1 MVRILA
7 LVFVAALAVPSP
19 AADKKKIG
27 SIEFTLPK
35 GWTVAG
41 EKPDVITFDCKEKK
55 LTGLVLDIKDL
66 KADVVATA
74 KKKPD
79 EFLKPLGLFDTVTI
93 VDKPEEEKDGGLV
106 YTWSGGKATLKADKA
121 KGTEWQVMFVEDGKS
136 PIVVLVF
143 GQLEKHE
150 DEVEAFYDSFSKV
163 KKKKK

>member
-1 MVRILA
+1 MVRTLA
-7 LVFVAALAVPSP
+7 LAFVAALAATAP

-35 GWTVAG
+35 GWTVSE
-41 EKPDVITFDCKEKK
+41 EKPDIITFDCKAKK
-55 LTGLVLDIKDL
+55 LTGLVLDIKEL
-66 KADVVATA
+66 KAEAVSGA

-79 EFLKPLGLFDTVTI
+79 EFIKPLNIFETVTI
-93 VDKPEEEKDGGLV
+93 SDKPEEEKDGGLV
-106 YTWSGGKATLKADKA
+106 YTWSGGKATLKADKNL
-121 KGTEWQVMFVEDGKS
+121 GTEWQMMIVEDGKS

-150 DEVEAFYDSFSKV
+150 EEVEAFYDSFAKV

>member
-1 MVRILA
+1 MVRFLVLA
-7 LVFVAALAVPSP
+7 FVAALAVPAP

-27 SIEFTLPK
+27 NIEFTLPK
-35 GWTVAG
+35 GWTVAE
-41 EKPDVITFDCKEKK
+41 EKADIITFDCKEKK

-66 KADVVATA
+66 KAEAVSGA

-79 EFLKPLGLFDTVTI
+79 EFLKPLGLFDTITFS
-93 VDKPEEEKDGGLV
+93 DKPEEEKDGGLV

-121 KGTEWQVMFVEDGKS
+121 KGTEWQMMIVEDGKS

-143 GQLEKHE
+143 GQLEKYE
-150 DEVEAFYDSFSKV
+150 DEVEAFYDSFAKV